1 MRTTDR
7 VFGYA
12 ILTVLPGK
20 TLEKCAVFL
29 FFRERVWEK
38 RRRRFALSAQ
48 SKKGLVECG
57 GKRSAT
63 PLFFG
68 EHIWGSIL
76 VSLGVFSG
84 PSLSRLLLV
93 GLRDFAKRMAAM
105 PHHVS
110 IAHEA
115 LAPFLCF

>member
-38 RRRRFALSAQ
+38 RRRRFALPAQ
-48 SKKGLVECG
+48 SKKGFVECG

-68 EHIWGSIL
+68 EQYLAINSIISWR
-76 VSLGVFSG
+76 V
-84 PSLSRLLLV
+84 
-93 GLRDFAKRMAAM
+93 
-105 PHHVS
+105 
-110 IAHEA
+110 
-115 LAPFLCF
+115 

>member
-38 RRRRFALSAQ
+38 RRRRFALAAQ
-48 SKKGLVECG
+48 SKKGFVECG

-63 PLFFG
+63 PFLFREQYPGDHF
-68 EHIWGSIL
+68 
-76 VSLGVFSG
+76 
-84 PSLSRLLLV
+84 
-93 GLRDFAKRMAAM
+93 
-105 PHHVS
+105 
-110 IAHEA
+110 
-115 LAPFLCF
+115 

>member
-38 RRRRFALSAQ
+38 RRRRFALPAQ

-57 GKRSAT
+57 GKRAPQRFSFANNT
-63 PLFFG
+63 LGITFSVSWRVSG
-68 EHIWGSIL
+68 LAVRVSSYRGSCSP
-76 VSLGVFSG
+76 V
-84 PSLSRLLLV
+84 
-93 GLRDFAKRMAAM
+93 
-105 PHHVS
+105 
-110 IAHEA
+110 
-115 LAPFLCF
+115 

>member
-29 FFRERVWEK
+29 FFRERVWVK
-38 RRRRFALSAQ
+38 RRRRFALPAQ

-63 PLFFG
+63 PFFFREQYLG
-68 EHIWGSIL
+68 ISFS
-76 VSLGVFSG
+76 VSWRVFRY
-84 PSLSRLLLV
+84 LSLLV
-93 GLRDFAKRMAAM
+93 YGNLLRCYLY
-105 PHHVS
+105 
-110 IAHEA
+110 I
-115 LAPFLCF
+115 

>member
-38 RRRRFALSAQ
+38 RRRRFALPVQ

-63 PLFFG
+63 PFFFREQYLG
-68 EHIWGSIL
+68 ITFS
-76 VSLGVFSG
+76 VSWRVYRYESHLIAAPVRRFE
-84 PSLSRLLLV
+84 RL
-93 GLRDFAKRMAAM
+93 R
-105 PHHVS
+105 
-110 IAHEA
+110 
-115 LAPFLCF
+115 

>member
-38 RRRRFALSAQ
+38 RRRRFALPAQ
-48 SKKGLVECG
+48 SKTVLW
-57 GKRSAT
+57 SA
-63 PLFFG
+63 
-68 EHIWGSIL
+68 
-76 VSLGVFSG
+76 V
-84 PSLSRLLLV
+84 
-93 GLRDFAKRMAAM
+93 
-105 PHHVS
+105 
-110 IAHEA
+110 
-115 LAPFLCF
+115 

>member
-38 RRRRFALSAQ
+38 RRRRFALPAP

-63 PLFFG
+63 PLFFREQYPG
-68 EHIWGSIL
+68 ITFS
-76 VSLGVFSG
+76 VSWRV
-84 PSLSRLLLV
+84 
-93 GLRDFAKRMAAM
+93 
-105 PHHVS
+105 
-110 IAHEA
+110 
-115 LAPFLCF
+115 